1 MNLQRLEVFE
11 AILRNDFNVS
21 RAAKE
26 LRQSQPGLSKH
37 LQLLED
43 ELGFPLF
50 HRHGRRLSGL
60 TEPGKEVHQI
70 ATRMLRDCDALRS
83 IGPGFQEATTGS
95 LTIATTHTQ
104 ARYALPQVMLEFRNR
119 YPGVHLSLHQ
129 GSPDQVVAEA
139 ISGKADLCLATEGIG
154 EEPELVAL
162 PCYDWNRVVIAP
174 TAHPIHQAKHLT
186 LHEIARHPIVTY
198 AFAFTGRSQI
208 NAAFSSQGLRPE
220 VVLSAIDADIIK
232 TYVKMG
238 FGVGIVA
245 KMAFDDQADGGLHA
259 RDASHLFPD
268 STTFIG
274 IARGAYLRG
283 YVYSFIEM
291 FAPHLRREA
300 VDVALSA
307 GSRL

>member
-1 MNLQRLEVFE
+1 MKPKLLVAALTAAGVISTGTAYGWSLNPTDWFQNEKI
-11 AILRNDFNVS
+11 AQ
-21 RAAKE
+21 AKE
-26 LRQSQPGLSKH
+26 PQQLAQAQTQPATPTTKTATAPAAAGSAQPVDKV
-37 LQLLED
+37 
-43 ELGFPLF
+43 
-50 HRHGRRLSGL
+50 
-60 TEPGKEVHQI
+60 EPPS
-70 ATRMLRDCDALRS
+70 A
-83 IGPGFQEATTGS
+83 TGS
-95 LTIATTHTQ
+95 
-104 ARYALPQVMLEFRNR
+104 
-119 YPGVHLSLHQ
+119 
-129 GSPDQVVAEA
+129 
-139 ISGKADLCLATEGIG
+139 
-154 EEPELVAL
+154 
-162 PCYDWNRVVIAP
+162 VVIAP